1 MKFFQKR
8 SVAVVLTLLII
19 LASIG
24 LGQVRRPVQS
34 SPAPEPADPSALD
47 TSLNTSGYT
56 DWLWDEAGVLSD
68 ATEETL
74 CLYNANWDARYG
86 MIMAVAAVSDTDGMA
101 IDTYTYQLGNDIGLG
116 SQDLLLVMDVGGQD
130 AFLIPGDSVTS
141 ALSDSVIT
149 QYMDQYYDA
158 FMARDYDTFALGVFS
173 SFQTFFASHLNAAQ
187 STPAP
192 GYAEGYARD
201 VSWVVQIFFL
211 ILLIL
216 IVFSII
222 DSTRYT
228 AYRRRYYGMGVPP
241 VVFRPLLF
249 WHGPGYGWYRRRW
262 RQPPP
267 PPGRGPRPPRGPGGG
282 PTPPRGGGFS
292 SGPKGGGFSSGSRG
306 GGFGSGSRGGGFS
319 SGSRGGGFSGGSRGG
334 GFSGGSRGGGFG
346 GGSRGG
352 GFGGRR

>member
-1 MKFFQKR
+1 M
-8 SVAVVLTLLII
+8 
-19 LASIG
+19 
-24 LGQVRRPVQS
+24 
-34 SPAPEPADPSALD
+34 
-47 TSLNTSGYT
+47 
-56 DWLWDEAGVLSD
+56 LSD

-173 SFQTFFASHLNAAQ
+173 SFQTFFSSHLNAAQ

-192 GYAEGYARD
+192 GYAEGYVRD

-292 SGPKGGGFSSGSRG
+292 SGPKR
-306 GGFGSGSRGGGFS
+306 
-319 SGSRGGGFSGGSRGG
+319 
-334 GFSGGSRGGGFG
+334 GGFG
-346 GGSRGG
+346 GGSRGS
-352 GFGGRR
+352 GFSSGSRAAASAAVPGAAASAAAGNSHLSIPDGHPGCRKSHFELFRQPFECFNGRHTGAAAPFPRHAAYFPIRHNSNTFFWYPAY